1 MAEVRWVLQDA
12 EGAEMR
18 TTQAFYSRED
28 AEAWM
33 GYEWSA
39 LLDEGGEFV
48 LLMDGDES
56 VYRMGLRET

>member
-1 MAEVRWVLQDA
+1 MADVRWVLQDL
-12 EGAEMR
+12 EGAEIR
-18 TTQAFYSRED
+18 TTQTFESREE

-33 GYEWSA
+33 GSEWAA

-56 VYRMGLRET
+56 VYRMGLREA